1 MFLLT
6 DDLFVTIARKDG
18 KQFECEIENQL
29 LRYSKEVSIA
39 LASTSTS
46 LLLAPTVPAAAVSH
60 LNGFE
65 NMMNEYLID
74 K

>member
-6 DDLFVTIARKDG
+6 VDLFVTVASKDR

-29 LRYSKEVSIA
+29 LRKEVLIA
-39 LASTSTS
+39 LASTSVP
-46 LLLAPTVPAAAVSH
+46 LLVAPTIEAAAVSY
-60 LNGFE
+60 LNGSE
-65 NMMNEYLID
+65 NTINEYLID